1 MIQYFEY
8 GLFYHILMYNMKYFI
23 IIWWSEDYFTLWL
36 SSVRLI
42 INGFKMIYLS

>member
-1 MIQYFEY
+1 MIQY
-8 GLFYHILMYNMKYFI
+8 LDTVCFYHILLYNMKYFI

-36 SSVRLI
+36 TSVRL